1 MENTT
6 ILIVEDEFI
15 VAADLANNV
24 EKMGYNVIGTA
35 ATAEEAIDLA
45 NQFCPQLVLMDV
57 LLNGKPDGIKAA
69 SAIQELCDHCPVIF
83 LPGSDQTAAIDAADL
98 PGPYSVIF
106 KPFRASELASQIER
120 MLNPDSKTES
130 SVQSI

>member
-1 MENTT
+1 MEEAT
-6 ILIVEDEFI
+6 ILIVEDEAI
-15 VAADLANNV
+15 VAEYLTHV
-24 EKMGYNVIGTA
+24 VRRLGYELVGTA

-45 NQFCPQLVLMDV
+45 SQFCPQLVLMDV